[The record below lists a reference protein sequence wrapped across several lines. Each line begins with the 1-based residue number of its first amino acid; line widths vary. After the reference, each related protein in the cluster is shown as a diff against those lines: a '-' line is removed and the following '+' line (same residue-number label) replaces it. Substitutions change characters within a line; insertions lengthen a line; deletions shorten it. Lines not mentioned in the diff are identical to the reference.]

1 MSSSLA
7 LRLPVQALPL
17 APSDSPTTPPAPA
30 ARSRVAWRRSLGARL
45 QLIFALAL
53 ALGWGSAGVG
63 LWALERSQDAL
74 QRVMAERSAAERQVA
89 DAFWLQ
95 SRNIERLK
103 AMALSSEPEVGDV
116 LGAEVATDEAAYAK
130 LRAAVGQGS
139 HGAAEQPLWQALD
152 ARHAAFLAASAALVT
167 ARDSGLTQRIR
178 ETVDQQ
184 FLPAAQA
191 LTQQLQTLS
200 THQRQAMDAAAHQ
213 AGESAAT
220 ARGVLL
226 ALCAASVL
234 LGLWLGWALRR
245 WIVQPLA
252 QAHSAAQRVAALDLR
267 TDLHSRGQDE
277 AGQMLGAMAR
287 MQTSLRDL
295 VGQLQ
300 GATRHV
306 ADASQ
311 EIARGNHD
319 LSQRTEHGALQLQAA
334 SEHLAMLSETTT
346 LATRAADRGQQVAQ
360 QASRSAQASGASIE
374 ALAGTIHHMAGSAQR
389 IADITGVIDTLA
401 FQTNLLALNAAVEAA
416 RAGEHGRGFSVVAAE
431 VRALANRSAEAAKEI
446 KQLVQASGAQV
457 EESSR
462 LATQARTRTAQMLQA
477 IEQATLSMTD
487 ITSQAHGQQQ
497 DIAALHAAVH
507 ALSDHAQHN
516 AALVQE
522 SAAAALSLQDQA
534 GALSRIAGRFELPA

>member
-1 MSSSLA
+1 MSSSLS
-7 LRLPVQALPL
+7 LRQPFFPESV
-17 APSDSPTTPPAPA
+17 DSVPA
-30 ARSRVAWRRSLGARL
+30 ARTRIGWRHSLGTRL

-63 LWALERSQDAL
+63 LWALERSQHAL
-74 QRVMAERSAAERQVA
+74 HTVMAERSAAERQVA

-116 LGAEVATDEAAYAK
+116 LGAEVATDEAAYAQ
-130 LRAAVGQGS
+130 LRASVASTG
-139 HGAAEQPLWQALD
+139 HAAAEQALWQSLD
-152 ARHAAFLAASAALVT
+152 ARHADFLAASAALVT

-178 ETVDQQ
+178 DTVEQQ

-191 LTQQLQTLS
+191 LTQQLEALS
-200 THQRQAMDAAAHQ
+200 RYQRQAMDAAARQ
-213 AGESAAT
+213 AGHSAAT
-220 ARGVLL
+220 ARTALL

-245 WIVQPLA
+245 WIVQPVD
-252 QAHSAAQRVAALDLR
+252 QAHQAAQRVAALDLR
-267 TDLHSRGQDE
+267 TDLQAQGQDE

-295 VGQLQ
+295 VGHLQ

-306 ADASQ
+306 AHASE
-311 EIARGNHD
+311 EIARGNQD
-319 LSQRTEHGALQLQAA
+319 LSQRTEHGAMQLQAA
-334 SEHLAMLSETTT
+334 TDHLATLSDTT
-346 LATRAADRGQQVAQ
+346 AQAANAADHGQQVAQ
-360 QASRSAQASGASIE
+360 QARQSAQASGASIE
-374 ALAGTIHHMAGSAQR
+374 ALAGTISHMAGSAQR
-389 IADITGVIDTLA
+389 IADITGVIDALA

-431 VRALANRSAEAAKEI
+431 VRVLANRSASAAKEI

-457 EESSR
+457 DESSR
-462 LATQARTRTAQMLQA
+462 LAAEARTRTTQMLQA
-477 IEQATLSMTD
+477 IEAATLSMAN

-497 DIAALHAAVH
+497 EIQALHQTVH

-516 AALVQE
+516 AAMVEE
-522 SAAAALSLQDQA
+522 SAAAAQRLQEQA
-534 GALSRIAGRFELPA
+534 GALSQIAARFALPA

>member
-1 MSSSLA
+1 MPSSLA
-7 LRLPVQALPL
+7 LRLPAQAL
-17 APSDSPTTPPAPA
+17 APTETPPASPPA
-30 ARSRVAWRRSLGARL
+30 ARTRIAWRRSLGARL

-63 LWALERSQDAL
+63 LWALDRSQDAL
-74 QRVMAERSAAERQVA
+74 HRVMAERSAAERQVA

-116 LGAEVATDEAAYAK
+116 LGAEVATDEKAYAQ
-130 LRAAVGQGS
+130 LRQTVSQRTHS
-139 HGAAEQPLWQALD
+139 AAEQTLWQDLD
-152 ARHAAFLAASAALVT
+152 QRHSDFLAASAALVT
-167 ARDSGLTQRIR
+167 ARDSGFTQRIR

-184 FLPAAQA
+184 FLPAAKA
-191 LTQQLQTLS
+191 LTQQLQALS
-200 THQRQAMDAAAHQ
+200 NYQRQAMDDAARA

-220 ARGVLL
+220 ARSVLL

-267 TDLHSRGQDE
+267 TDLESRGRDE

-306 ADASQ
+306 AEASQ
-311 EIARGNHD
+311 DIARGNHD

-346 LATRAADRGQQVAQ
+346 LAAKAADRGQQVAQ
-360 QASRSAQASGASIE
+360 QASASAQASGASIE

-389 IADITGVIDTLA
+389 IADITGVIDTLS

-431 VRALANRSAEAAKEI
+431 VRALANRSAAAAKEI
-446 KQLVQASGAQV
+446 KQLVQASNAQV
-457 EESSR
+457 DESSR
-462 LATQARTRTAQMLQA
+462 LAVEARARTAQMLKA
-477 IEQATLSMTD
+477 IEQATLSMAD

-516 AALVQE
+516 SALVQE
-522 SAAAALSLQDQA
+522 SAAAALSLKDQA
-534 GALSRIAGRFELPA
+534 GALSGIATRFALPA

>member
-1 MSSSLA
+1 M
-7 LRLPVQALPL
+7 
-17 APSDSPTTPPAPA
+17 
-30 ARSRVAWRRSLGARL
+30 
-45 QLIFALAL
+45 
-53 ALGWGSAGVG
+53 
-63 LWALERSQDAL
+63 
-74 QRVMAERSAAERQVA
+74 
-89 DAFWLQ
+89 
-95 SRNIERLK
+95 
-103 AMALSSEPEVGDV
+103 
-116 LGAEVATDEAAYAK
+116 
-130 LRAAVGQGS
+130 
-139 HGAAEQPLWQALD
+139 
-152 ARHAAFLAASAALVT
+152 
-167 ARDSGLTQRIR
+167 
-178 ETVDQQ
+178 DQQ

-191 LTQQLQTLS
+191 LTQQLQALS
-200 THQRQAMDAAAHQ
+200 THQRQAMDLAAHQ

-220 ARGVLL
+220 ARSVLL

-306 ADASQ
+306 AEASQ
-311 EIARGNHD
+311 DIARGNHD

-457 EESSR
+457 GESSR
-462 LATQARTRTAQMLQA
+462 LATEARARTAQMLDA

-487 ITSQAHGQQQ
+487 ITSQARGQQQ
-497 DIAALHAAVH
+497 DIAALHEAVH

-534 GALSRIAGRFELPA
+534 GALSRIAGRFALPR

>member
-1 MSSSLA
+1 MSSSIA
-7 LRLPVQALPL
+7 LHLPRIF
-17 APSDSPTTPPAPA
+17 PAPA
-30 ARSRVAWRRSLGARL
+30 ASVPSRNAPAASTPVAWRRSLGARL

-63 LWALERSQDAL
+63 LWALDRSQDAL
-74 QRVMAERSAAERQVA
+74 QRVIAERSAAERQVA

-116 LGAEVATDEAAYAK
+116 LGAEVATDEAAYAR
-130 LRAAVGQGS
+130 LRQAVDGAG
-139 HGAAEQPLWQALD
+139 HGANEQALWQALD
-152 ARHAAFLAASAALVT
+152 ERHAAFLAASAALVA

-191 LTQQLQTLS
+191 FTQQLQALS
-200 THQRQAMDAAAHQ
+200 SHQRQAMDEAAGQ
-213 AGESAAT
+213 AAQSAAT

-252 QAHSAAQRVAALDLR
+252 LAHGAAQRVAALDLR

-287 MQTSLRDL
+287 MQASLREL

-306 ADASQ
+306 AEASQ

-346 LATRAADRGQQVAQ
+346 LAASAADRGQQVAQ
-360 QASRSAQASGASIE
+360 QASQSAQASGESIE

-431 VRALANRSAEAAKEI
+431 VRALANRSADAAKEI

-457 EESSR
+457 EKSSR
-462 LATQARTRTAQMLQA
+462 LATEARARTAQMLQA
-477 IEQATLSMTD
+477 IAQATLSMAD
-487 ITSQAHGQQQ
+487 ITRQAHGQQQ
-497 DIAALHAAVH
+497 DISALHAAVH

-534 GALSRIAGRFELPA
+534 AALSRIATRFALPG

>member
-1 MSSSLA
+1 MPASSL
-7 LRLPVQALPL
+7 LRLPSPALPAL
-17 APSDSPTTPPAPA
+17 LQSSSATPA
-30 ARSRVAWRRSLGARL
+30 ARVSWRRSLGARL

-63 LWALERSQDAL
+63 LWALDRSQDAL
-74 QRVMAERSAAERQVA
+74 QRVMAERSQAERQVA

-130 LRAAVGQGS
+130 LRQGVAQAGHS
-139 HGAAEQPLWQALD
+139 AAEQALWQALD
-152 ARHAAFLAASAALVT
+152 ERHAGFLAASAALVT
-167 ARDSGLTQRIR
+167 ARDSGLTQRVR
-178 ETVDQQ
+178 DTVDQQ

-191 LTQQLQTLS
+191 LTLQLQALS
-200 THQRQAMDAAAHQ
+200 NYQRQAMDDAAHQ
-213 AGESAAT
+213 AGQSAAT

-267 TDLHSRGQDE
+267 TDLQGQGRDE

-300 GATRHV
+300 TATRHV

-311 EIARGNHD
+311 DIARGNHD
-319 LSQRTEHGALQLQAA
+319 LSQRTEHGALQLQSA
-334 SEHLAMLSETTT
+334 SEHLATLRETTAQAAST
-346 LATRAADRGQQVAQ
+346 ADRGQQVAQ
-360 QASRSAQASGASIE
+360 QASQCAQASGASIE
-374 ALAGTIHHMAGSAQR
+374 ALAGTIHHMAGSARR

-457 EESSR
+457 GESSR
-462 LATQARTRTAQMLQA
+462 LATEARTRTAQMLQA
-477 IEQATLSMTD
+477 MEQATQGMSA
-487 ITSQAHGQQQ
+487 ITAQAHGQQHEIQ
-497 DIAALHAAVH
+497 ALHQAVH

-522 SAAAALSLQDQA
+522 SAAAAHSLQDQA
-534 GALSRIAGRFELPA
+534 GALSRIATRFALPA

>member
-7 LRLPVQALPL
+7 LRLPAQALTL
-17 APSDSPTTPPAPA
+17 APTETPPAFPPA
-30 ARSRVAWRRSLGARL
+30 ARTRIAWRRSLGARL

-53 ALGWGSAGVG
+53 ALGWGCAGVG
-63 LWALERSQDAL
+63 LWALDRSQDAL
-74 QRVMAERSAAERQVA
+74 HRVMAERSAAERQVA

-116 LGAEVATDEAAYAK
+116 LGAEVATDEKAYAQ
-130 LRAAVGQGS
+130 LRQTVGQRTHS
-139 HGAAEQPLWQALD
+139 ATEQSLWQDLD
-152 ARHAAFLAASAALVT
+152 QRHADFLAASAALVT

-178 ETVDQQ
+178 ETVDQR

-191 LTQQLQTLS
+191 LTQQLQALS
-200 THQRQAMDAAAHQ
+200 NYQRQAMDDAARA

-220 ARGVLL
+220 ARSVLL

-267 TDLHSRGQDE
+267 TDLESRGRDE

-306 ADASQ
+306 AHAS
-311 EIARGNHD
+311 EDIARGNHD

-346 LATRAADRGQQVAQ
+346 LATQAAERGQQVAQ
-360 QASRSAQASGASIE
+360 QASASAQASGASIE

-389 IADITGVIDTLA
+389 IADITGVIDTLS

-431 VRALANRSAEAAKEI
+431 VRALANRSAAAAKEI
-446 KQLVQASGAQV
+446 KQLVQASNAQV
-457 EESSR
+457 DESSR
-462 LATQARTRTAQMLQA
+462 LAVEARARTAQMLKA
-477 IEQATLSMTD
+477 IEQATLSMAD
-487 ITSQAHGQQQ
+487 ITSQAQGQQQ
-497 DIAALHAAVH
+497 DIAALHEAVH

-516 AALVQE
+516 SALVQE
-522 SAAAALSLQDQA
+522 SAAAALSLKDQA
-534 GALSRIAGRFELPA
+534 GALSRIATRFALPA

>member
-1 MSSSLA
+1 MPASSL
-7 LRLPVQALPL
+7 LRLPSPALAQALPAL
-17 APSDSPTTPPAPA
+17 LQPSTPA
-30 ARSRVAWRRSLGARL
+30 ARVSWRRSLGARL

-63 LWALERSQDAL
+63 LWALDRSQDAL
-74 QRVMAERSAAERQVA
+74 QRVMAERSQAERQVA

-103 AMALSSEPEVGDV
+103 AMALSSEPEVGEV
-116 LGAEVATDEAAYAK
+116 LGAEVATDEAAYAQ
-130 LRAAVGQGS
+130 LRQGVAQAGHS
-139 HGAAEQPLWQALD
+139 AAEQALWQALD
-152 ARHAAFLAASAALVT
+152 ERHTSFLTASAALVT
-167 ARDSGLTQRIR
+167 ARDSGLTQRVR
-178 ETVDQQ
+178 DTVEQQ

-191 LTQQLQTLS
+191 LTQQLQALS
-200 THQRQAMDAAAHQ
+200 TYQRQAMDDAARQ
-213 AGESAAT
+213 AGQSAAT

-267 TDLHSRGQDE
+267 TDLQGQGRDE

-287 MQTSLRDL
+287 MQASLRDL

-300 GATRHV
+300 TATRHV

-311 EIARGNHD
+311 DIARGNHD
-319 LSQRTEHGALQLQAA
+319 LSQRTEHGALQLQSA
-334 SEHLAMLSETTT
+334 SEHLAALRETT
-346 LATRAADRGQQVAQ
+346 AQAASAADHGQQVAQ
-360 QASRSAQASGASIE
+360 QASQCAQASGASIE

-446 KQLVQASGAQV
+446 KQQVLASGAQV
-457 EESSR
+457 GESRR
-462 LATQARTRTAQMLQA
+462 LACEARTRTAQMLQA
-477 IEQATLSMTD
+477 MEQATQGMSA
-487 ITSQAHGQQQ
+487 ITAQAHGQQQ
-497 DIAALHAAVH
+497 EIQALHQAVH

-522 SAAAALSLQDQA
+522 SAAAAQSLQAQA
-534 GALSRIAGRFELPA
+534 GALSGIATRFALPGNTP